1 MRKSTGNHADQKVK
15 GAFNMDD
22 YIVELHVTMVVE
34 AENKEHAE
42 LKAVNMLGHIPEVED
57 ATVKAVFGC

>member
-1 MRKSTGNHADQKVK
+1 MKTAVMAVK
-15 GAFNMDD
+15 MEIGGIVMED

-42 LKAVNMLGHIPEVED
+42 LKAVNKLGYIPEIED

>member
-1 MRKSTGNHADQKVK
+1 
-15 GAFNMDD
+15 MDD

-42 LKAVNMLGHIPEVED
+42 LKAVTKLGYIPEVED
-57 ATVKAVFGC
+57 AAVTAVFGC